1 MLSGPPP
8 KSAPPATT
16 VEFLRAGYRL
26 LGLIPIFP
34 DLRELDLLDPG
45 EDCVSLLDFA
55 DDSSSISSS
64 SKLKFLRERLLGGI
78 ADVLGRMLSSESLSS
93 ISKKE

>member
-26 LGLIPIFP
+26 VGLIPIS

-45 EDCVSLLDFA
+45 EECVSLLDFA

>member
-1 MLSGPPP
+1 MLSGAPP

-26 LGLIPIFP
+26 VGLIPIS

-45 EDCVSLLDFA
+45 EECVSLLDFA